1 MYESL
6 PMFQRQGPVAY
17 KKDLSN
23 IIKLCTAMENPQ
35 SKLTVVHIA
44 GSNGK
49 GSVSHILSALF
60 QAQGYKTGLYVSPH
74 YIDFRERIKVDGQY
88 ISRKEVCRFI
98 EKYRL
103 VFEEIKPSFFEMTV
117 AMAFDYFA
125 RQRVDIAILETGLG
139 GRLDST
145 NIVDPVLSVITNIS
159 WDHSDLLGDSL
170 EKIAFEK
177 GGIIKESKPVI
188 IGRKQN
194 DLVAVFKSIAES
206 KNAPLYFAEEIL
218 AEFNADLSASGI
230 EKISTKICL
239 EAMSFKPDLTGNYQV
254 ENFRTALASFL
265 LFFKHKKKSPDKDKI
280 HYGLEHVVQLSS
292 MMGRW
297 QKINDRPLTI
307 CESAHNEDGIRF
319 LISQLHTFKDKLI
332 HIVCGFVRDKDL
344 QKVLTQLPKDA
355 RYYFVAADIPRA
367 LEADALQEQAKI
379 YGLHGKAYS
388 SVRKGYAAAKQ
399 CANEEDLILITG
411 SIFVVGEVL
420 ELRL

>member
-23 IIKLCTAMENPQ
+23 ITKLCTAMDNPQ
-35 SKLTVVHIA
+35 YKLTVVHIA

-74 YIDFRERIKVDGQY
+74 YIDFRERIKIDGQY
-88 ISRKEVCRFI
+88 IPKKEVCRFI
-98 EKYRL
+98 EKYHT

-117 AMAFDYFA
+117 AMAFDHFA
-125 RQRVDIAILETGLG
+125 KQKIDVAVIETGLG

-170 EKIAFEK
+170 EKIAVEK
-177 GGIIKESKPVI
+177 GGIIKENKPVV

-194 DLVAVFKSIAES
+194 DLVAVFKSIAAS
-206 KNAPLYFAEEIL
+206 RNAPLYYAEDIL
-218 AEFNADLSASGI
+218 TDFNANISASGI
-230 EKISTKICL
+230 EKISTKICS
-239 EAMSFKPDLTGNYQV
+239 EEMSFKPDLTGNYQV
-254 ENFRTALASFL
+254 ENIRTALAAFL
-265 LFFKHKKKSPDKDKI
+265 LFFKHKKKSPDKEKI
-280 HYGLEHVVQLSS
+280 RVGLEQVVQLSS

-297 QKINDRPLTI
+297 QKISEKPLTI
-307 CESAHNEDGIRF
+307 CESAHNEDGIAH
-319 LISQLHTFKDKLI
+319 LIRQLKEIDKKRL

-344 QKVLTQLPKDA
+344 TKILKQLPSIA

-367 LEADALQEQAKI
+367 LGSEDLREQATTF
-379 YGLHGKAYS
+379 GLNGKSYS
-388 SVRKGYAAAKQ
+388 SVRKGYSAAKQ
-399 CANEEDLILITG
+399 CANDEDLILITG

-420 ELRL
+420 EFCL